1 MPDKN
6 GKFKRS
12 NDIISNRPIKRNN
25 NNNSS
30 SDINQ
35 QEPQWVDLR
44 LNKTSRVWKHFGVKT
59 DRFKV
64 LKNGV
69 EEECNYS
76 CVYNTQISTL
86 QHHLNAMVLEIY
98 TQQ

>member
-35 QEPQWVDLR
+35 QEP
-44 LNKTSRVWKHFGVKT
+44 
-59 DRFKV
+59 
-64 LKNGV
+64 
-69 EEECNYS
+69 
-76 CVYNTQISTL
+76 
-86 QHHLNAMVLEIY
+86 
-98 TQQ
+98 